1 VRLRT
6 GKVNHST
13 WEHVVQGNIFVPLQM
28 TASVTSL
35 KQLSAVADH
44 ATGYIYKENSKTW
57 QAVPPPQSLQA
68 LAPGG
73 NIAAT
78 IRWKVL

>member
-1 VRLRT
+1 
-6 GKVNHST
+6 
-13 WEHVVQGNIFVPLQM
+13 M

-73 NIAAT
+73 NITAT
-78 IRWKVL
+78 IR